1 MPSDSNSNRFKK
13 PKLRFY
19 LGWISAAVVISIA
32 QTSTA
37 GFLAGIPF
45 IIFGE
50 LIRIW
55 AQGCIEKRTKLAVWG
70 PYAYVRNPLYVGNFL
85 IGLGFVLI
93 LSNVWI
99 VIAYLVGFF
108 FLYRHLIISEEKYLA
123 SEHGAAFE
131 DYCKSVPRF
140 FPSLKKYRKNGEGS
154 FSWARFQKTSE
165 PITLSGIGLIIASLY
180 LRQIWFQEGTGLFS
194 QQMEFFYLWLFL
206 AVLLVFFL
214 LQRRFQKS

>member
-1 MPSDSNSNRFKK
+1 MPQDSKQFKK

-19 LGWISAAVVISIA
+19 LGWISAAVVITIA
-32 QTSTA
+32 KTSTL

-45 IIFGE
+45 IILGE

-70 PYAYVRNPLYVGNFL
+70 PYAFTRNPLYVGNFL

-93 LSNVWI
+93 LSNFWI
-99 VIAYLVGFF
+99 VTAYLIGFF
-108 FLYRHLIISEEKYLA
+108 LLYRHLIISEEKYLA

-140 FPSLKKYRKNGEGS
+140 FPSFKKYHKDGEGS
-154 FSWARFQKTSE
+154 FSWARFRKTSE
-165 PITLSGIGLIIASLY
+165 PITLSGLGLIVTSLY
-180 LRQIWFQEGTGLFS
+180 LRQIWFQEGAGLFS
-194 QQMEFFYLWLFL
+194 RQMEFFHLWLLL
-206 AVLLVFFL
+206 AVILVFFL